1 MKFSVT
7 EYAGTKE
14 ILKFPDSYVAMSVM
28 VDDTGI
34 EANSDGKKIVPKGTI
49 VGGATASVL
58 ADKTQKVQEKI
69 TPSTKASLD
78 IGAALSLN
86 YITYRAVETGT
97 KAHGIKI
104 AHIDP
109 AAQNKALEVKVE
121 GDTINIYLATENA
134 ETKAII
140 STVADVIAAVNAHL
154 VAKQLV
160 VASVKLGSEFD
171 NVVSAAAAAPL
182 AGGTDGNASAAEGVL
197 LNDVDVTDGPAAGA
211 MILSGYIARGKIPK
225 SPVAETIAALPL
237 IKFIV

>member
-49 VGGATASVL
+49 VGGVSASAL

-69 TPSTKASLD
+69 SPSIKASLD
-78 IGAALSLN
+78 IGVALSLN
-86 YITYRAVETGT
+86 YITYRAVDAGT

-109 AAQNKALEVKVE
+109 EGNSKTLDIKVE
-121 GDTINIYLATENA
+121 GNTINVYLATD
-134 ETKAII
+134 ETGAIT

-154 VAKQLV
+154 IANQLV
-160 VASVKLGSEFD
+160 VASVKLGSEVT
-171 NVVSAAAAAPL
+171 NIVSAAAAAPL

-197 LNDVDVTDGPAAGA
+197 LNDVDVTHGPAPGA
-211 MILSGYIARGKIPK
+211 MVLSGYIARGKIPK
-225 SPVAETIAALPL
+225 APVAETIAALPL